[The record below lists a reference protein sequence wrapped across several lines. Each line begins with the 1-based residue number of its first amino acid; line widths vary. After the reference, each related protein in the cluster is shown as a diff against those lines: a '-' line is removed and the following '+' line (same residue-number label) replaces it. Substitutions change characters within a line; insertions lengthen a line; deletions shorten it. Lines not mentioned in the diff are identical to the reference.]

1 MRFALPVTF
10 AFCLASGGAWAQA
23 PQSIIV
29 YGAVRNAAGIAL
41 AGVEVRIEGTALRT
55 MSSESGEYQLDGVP
69 SGLVTLTARH
79 PGFHPDTKRVNL
91 RPGDTR
97 KVLFALEGIPEELDL
112 VLITAQMDSAVRL
125 REFWG
130 RRMLGLGVFITRE
143 DIERRRPQ
151 HAFSLFQGIAGIQ
164 VVSGGGEP
172 TKLVTTRRAA
182 APARL
187 RSVRGAVCPM
197 QYYVDGVSM
206 SAEMFSI
213 DELTPD
219 MIEAVEIFRGPSEV
233 PVQFRQTDVD
243 CGLVVIWTREPPRPT
258 KPER

>member
-1 MRFALPVTF
+1 MRCALPVTL
-10 AFCLASGGAWAQA
+10 ALCLVGGGAWAQA

-41 AGVEVRIEGTALRT
+41 AGVEVRIEGTALRIMT
-55 MSSESGEYQLDGVP
+55 SESGEYHLDSVP
-69 SGLVTLTARH
+69 SGRVTVTARH
-79 PGFHPDTKRVNL
+79 PGFHPDTKRVTL
-91 RPGDTR
+91 RPGDTK
-97 KVLFALEGIPEELDL
+97 KVLFTLEGIPEALDQ
-112 VLITAQMDSAVRL
+112 VLITARMDSAVRL

-130 RRMLGLGVFITRE
+130 RRMLGLGVFLTRE
-143 DIERRRPQ
+143 DIEKRRAQ
-151 HAFSLFQGIAGIQ
+151 HSFSLFQGIAGIQ
-164 VVSGGGEP
+164 VVTMGGEP

-182 APARL
+182 TPARL
-187 RSVRGAVCPM
+187 RSAPGAECPM
-197 QYYVDGVSM
+197 QYYVDGVFM

-219 MIEAVEIFRGPSEV
+219 MIEAVEVFRGPSEV